1 MSENVCG
8 TLAISR
14 VWFVG
19 PIIGSLSRVGFSHRL
34 RLFLPL
40 SASGSNIRLRMC
52 CASYNNLS
60 HQEKFQELELIMIL
74 SLISNDVLTRHS
86 DASVNQII
94 LDLPL

>member
-14 VWFVG
+14 AWFVG
-19 PIIGSLSRVGFSHRL
+19 PIIGSLSRAGFSYRL

-40 SASGSNIRLRMC
+40 SASGSNIRFRMC
-52 CASYNNLS
+52 CASHSLS
-60 HQEKFQELELIMIL
+60 HQEKFQEFDLIMIL
-74 SLISNDVLTRHS
+74 SLISNNVLTRHS
-86 DASVNQII
+86 DDSINQVT